1 MAPVDVMNPH
11 YGWGLKK
18 NVLKEYTK
26 KYGGKSL
33 DHDSEPLSTAEPGPA
48 EQTVRKIL
56 LKKAMCEIFVILAN
70 GQRCLMLLSAI
81 QLQVMIVSIFKEE
94 VQKMLI
100 KKGYNKDNIWLMV
113 NGKPLDDDSA
123 PVKKYGIKAGSTVQ
137 MTENLERSQV
147 PPLNKE
153 NCKLG
158 IILPDGR
165 RLPMM
170 LCPGQ
175 LQSMTVSQF
184 KEDILRMWAIHGYTE
199 KHVTLRVEG
208 KTLDNPSAL
217 LADCGIKDGSTVQML
232 LEVFIILPDGRR
244 LPMML
249 CPGQLQSM
257 TVSQFKEDILRMWA
271 IHGYT
276 EKHVTLR
283 VEGKTLDNPS
293 ALLADCGI
301 KAGSTVQMLLEVFI
315 FLPDGRRRVMP
326 LTAKQL
332 HEMTV
337 SQLKMDVLKMLMEES
352 VVEYKKDHVKLHLDG
367 MPLDDDFA
375 SKTQYKIKA
384 GKKVQV
390 VIMVHG
396 G

>member
-1 MAPVDVMNPH
+1 MAPGDVMNPH

-18 NVLKEYTK
+18 NPHLLKEYTE
-26 KYGGKSL
+26 KYVGKSL
-33 DHDSEPLSTAEPGPA
+33 HHPSALLSTAKHGSA
-48 EQTVRKIL
+48 EQVVRKVL
-56 LKKAMCEIFVILAN
+56 LTKAMCEIFVILAN
-70 GQRCLMLLSAI
+70 GQRCQMLLSAM

-94 VQKMLI
+94 VLKMLI
-100 KKGYNKDNIWLMV
+100 KKGYNKDNIRLV
-113 NGKPLDDDSA
+113 ADDKPLDDDSA

-137 MTENLERSQV
+137 MTDNLERSHV
-147 PPLNKE
+147 PRLNKE

-165 RLPMM
+165 RLSMM

-184 KEDILRMWAIHGYTE
+184 KEDILRVWAIHGYTE
-199 KHVTLRVEG
+199 KHVTLQVEG

-217 LADCGIKDGSTVQML
+217 LADCGIKAGSIVQML

-244 LPMML
+244 VSMML

-257 TVSQFKEDILRMWA
+257 TVSQFKEDILRVWA

-276 EKHVTLR
+276 EKHVTLQ

-301 KAGSTVQMLLEVFI
+301 KAGSIVQMFLEVFI
-315 FLPDGRRRVMP
+315 ILPDGRRHVMP
-326 LTAKQL
+326 LSAKQL
-332 HEMTV
+332 QEMTV
-337 SQLKMDVLKMLMEES
+337 SLLEEEVLKMLMMKT
-352 VVEYKKDHVKLHLDG
+352 VVGYTKDVLKLHIDG
-367 MPLDDDFA
+367 MPLDNGFVL
-375 SKTQYKIKA
+375 KIKA
-384 GKKVQV
+384 GKKVQA

>member
-1 MAPVDVMNPH
+1 
-11 YGWGLKK
+11 
-18 NVLKEYTK
+18 
-26 KYGGKSL
+26 
-33 DHDSEPLSTAEPGPA
+33 
-48 EQTVRKIL
+48 
-56 LKKAMCEIFVILAN
+56 MCEIFIILAN

-100 KKGYNKDNIWLMV
+100 KTGYNKDNIRLLV
-113 NGKPLDDDSA
+113 DGKPLDDDSA

-165 RLPMM
+165 RFSMM
-170 LCPGQ
+170 Q

-184 KEDILRMWAIHGYTE
+184 KENILRVWAIHGYTE
-199 KHVTLRVEG
+199 KHV
-208 KTLDNPSAL
+208 
-217 LADCGIKDGSTVQML
+217 
-232 LEVFIILPDGRR
+232 
-244 LPMML
+244 
-249 CPGQLQSM
+249 
-257 TVSQFKEDILRMWA
+257 ILR
-271 IHGYT
+271 I
-276 EKHVTLR
+276 
-283 VEGKTLDNPS
+283 EGKTLDNPS

-315 FLPDGRRRVMP
+315 ILPDGRRHVMP
-326 LTAKQL
+326 LSAKQL
-332 HEMTV
+332 QEMTV
-337 SQLKMDVLKMLMEES
+337 SLLEEEVLKMLMKET
-352 VVEYKKDHVKLHLDG
+352 VVGYTKDVLKLHIDA
-367 MPLDDDFA
+367 MPLDNDFA
-375 SKTQYKIKA
+375 LKIKA
-384 GKKVQV
+384 GKKVQA